1 MSTKATTQE
10 DQKMS
15 TKATTQE
22 DQKMSTKA
30 TTQEEYLQKVSAAT
44 SRAQFHYPD
53 SSAEAM
59 SIRNSLRVLNILS
72 EKTIQWLIENAD
84 KNSEM
89 GTFFEQDM
97 SWKRIVKR
105 YLRIDL

>member
-10 DQKMS
+10 D
-15 TKATTQE
+15 
-22 DQKMSTKA
+22 
-30 TTQEEYLQKVSAAT
+30 YLKKVSAET
-44 SRAQFHYPD
+44 IRAQSHYPD

-72 EKTIQWLIENAD
+72 EKTIEWLIENAD

-89 GTFFEQDM
+89 GSFFEQGM
-97 SWKRIVKR
+97 TWRKLVKS
-105 YLRIDL
+105 YLNIDL